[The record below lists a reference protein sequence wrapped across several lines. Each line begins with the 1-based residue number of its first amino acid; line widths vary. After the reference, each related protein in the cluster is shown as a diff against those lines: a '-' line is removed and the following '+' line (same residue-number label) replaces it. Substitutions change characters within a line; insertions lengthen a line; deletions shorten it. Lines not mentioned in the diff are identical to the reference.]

1 MRISKGELELSFH
14 RFLEDTKD
22 DFFPD
27 PLNYKDLKLKQGE
40 IVSSIKSELD
50 RVLSARIVAYSPH
63 HFLEGD
69 APKGHHVVRH
79 TITLHPFDRIVYFYI
94 VTVLA
99 PLIEPSLSVAQ
110 YSHRLNSAKS
120 KYIFGRR
127 PIKQWLSFRSD
138 ATTFIDDNPDY
149 KHIVSTDIAGYF
161 EYIHIMDF
169 KKQIGGL
176 LPRKTTKT
184 TKTIELL
191 NQFLK
196 CFSPSHHSSVPQ
208 GCDASSYLASAFLNF
223 LDKDL
228 EAQELK
234 HVRYVDDIKVLCKT
248 FEDAQ
253 QNIID
258 IIHSLRKVNLNLSTI
273 KTEIW
278 KTGGKE
284 YKEFYKTFPKVLD
297 DADEAVNKKWK
308 KAIDDVL
315 PKLHNGA
322 KKLLKE
328 RKKGFDERLFRA
340 YIWRIVKC
348 HWFKNINKINLDY
361 IGKFCIK
368 LLVEMPGRTDSFLRF
383 LVLHKDRKYVQEGLE
398 EILSNSVYS
407 WQKMRLW
414 HLLILVDK
422 LKKDSLLKLA
432 RSFVRDPSKS
442 ENSKN
447 FAMIFLGKHGDYND
461 RHYITTQFKPSTN
474 FFTKRCLL
482 VAIQEYPDRNVI
494 YNQVLTTSTEL
505 ALISLVEHLRSLEI
519 PEYLDFDRR
528 IGEDEA
534 FIS

>member
-1 MRISKGELELSFH
+1 MAVSKGDLELSFH

-27 PLNYKDLKLKQGE
+27 PLNYKDLKLKQEE

-50 RVLSARIVAYSPH
+50 RILGARTVAYSPH

-69 APKGHHVVRH
+69 TPKGHHVVRH
-79 TITLHPFDRIVYFYI
+79 TIALHPFDRIVYSYI

-99 PLIEPSLSVAQ
+99 PLLETNLSEAQ
-110 YSHRLNSAKS
+110 YSHKLNSSKS
-120 KYIFGRR
+120 KYIFGKR

-138 ATTFIDDNPDY
+138 VKKFIDADPEY
-149 KHIVSTDIAGYF
+149 KYIVSTDIAGYF

-169 KKQIGGL
+169 KKQINGL
-176 LPRKTTKT
+176 LSRKTRKA

-208 GCDASSYLASAFLNF
+208 GYDASSYLASAFLNF
-223 LDKDL
+223 FDKDL
-228 EAQELK
+228 EAQRIK
-234 HVRYVDDIKVLCKT
+234 HFRYVDDIRIVCKT
-248 FEDAQ
+248 LGEAKK
-253 QNIID
+253 NIVNT
-258 IIHSLRKVNLNLSTI
+258 IHSLRKVNLNLSTI

-278 KTGGKE
+278 RTDGKE
-284 YKEFYKTFPKVLD
+284 FKQFYKKFPKVLD
-297 DADEAVNKKWK
+297 DADAAVNKKSK

-315 PKLHNGA
+315 QKLNSGA

-328 RKKGFDERLFRA
+328 RKKEFDERLFRA

-348 HWFKNINKINLDY
+348 HWFKNINEVNLDY

-368 LLVEMPGRTDSFLRF
+368 LLIEMPGRTDSFLRF
-383 LVLHKDRKYVQEGLE
+383 LVLHKDRKYVQDGLE
-398 EILSNSVYS
+398 KILSNSVYP

-414 HLLILVDK
+414 HLLILVDR
-422 LKKDSLLKLA
+422 LKNNSLLPLA
-432 RSFVRDPSKS
+432 RAFVRDPSKS

-447 FAMIFLGKHGDYND
+447 FALIFLGKHGDYND
-461 RHYITTQFKPSTN
+461 RCYISTLFRPSTN
-474 FFTKRCLL
+474 FFNKRCIL
-482 VAIQEYPDRNVI
+482 VAIQEYTDRNVT

-505 ALISLVEHLRSLEI
+505 ALKSLVEYLRSLST
-519 PEYLDFDRR
+519 PEYLYFDKR
-528 IGEDEA
+528 IGEDEV